1 MSKWS
6 IFIPLL
12 FFVLIANGQNCQ
24 TFDRSLFNNLQG
36 GIPEL
41 INCTDSNGVK
51 QGWWIYY
58 AEQYNRVEKPD
69 ELGVGKYV
77 DSYTCGRYINGKKVG
92 KWESINNVHFIYK
105 TRVDSFYYSV
115 DTTYIYSDF
124 LKAGRNKSSC
134 YFTNDSSNFHYT
146 QLYQEEEYPM
156 KIDCNKDLREGEEC
170 SVFYRNVKIKTFP
183 IGIVGLIIDF
193 LNNEYERE
201 KRLIDEQKD
210 AN

>member
-12 FFVLIANGQNCQ
+12 FFVLIAIGQNCA

-58 AEQYNRVEKPD
+58 AEHYNRVEKPD
-69 ELGVGKYV
+69 ELGVGKHV
-77 DSYTCGRYINGKKVG
+77 DSYTCGRYVNGKKVG
-92 KWESINNVHFIYK
+92 IWESINNVHLIYK
-105 TRVDSFYYSV
+105 TRVDSFYYCV

-124 LKAGRNKSSC
+124 LNAGRNKSSC
-134 YFTNDSSNFHYT
+134 HFTNDSSYFLYT
-146 QLYQEEEYPM
+146 PLYQGEEYPM
-156 KIDCNKDLREGEEC
+156 KIDCNKNLPADEEC
-170 SVFYRNVKIKTFP
+170 NLFYRGIKIKTFP